1 MKKTSIVSLIAGTA
15 VGLGVLGSMI
25 YKELKK
31 DAKKNDEDLGFEPN
45 LAEELDESDLFHTVV
60 ESVEI
65 PIVTDSVEEDY
76 EPFGFDFNDKEEDNL
91 IDNSE
96 NDQKDDQKDDGETSK
111 TDKSSDEWDDIEK
124 EIDNATK

>member
-45 LAEELDESDLFHTVV
+45 LAEELDESDLFHTVG

-65 PIVTDSVEEDY
+65 PIVTDSVEEDSD
-76 EPFGFDFNDKEEDNL
+76 PIVFDFDDKDEENL
-91 IDNSE
+91 IDNIG
-96 NDQKDDQKDDGETSK
+96 NDQKDDQKGDGENSQ

-124 EIDNATK
+124 EIDNAKK